1 MRAKAIRRL
10 LAAVAVFVVVG
21 AAVAALLLFGGDDE
35 RPAAPPPSRPPSTTS
50 APSSTP
56 PPRDPVLV
64 VKIDNV
70 SAARPQTGLAAADVV
85 YVEPVEGGLTRLAAV
100 YSGQLPPVAGP
111 VRSARETDAE
121 LLAQYGHPTLVFSGA
136 APAIMDLLRA
146 APLTV
151 VTELSHPGAYYRDPG
166 RPRPHNLY
174 TRPADLPVGTGA
186 GPSRV
191 LRFGVAP
198 AGGRATT
205 EHTVS
210 YRAASYHLRWSAQQR
225 RWLVSLD
232 GSSLISSGA
241 GQVGAATVVIQ
252 QVRVEPGRGVRDSTG
267 SLSPFARTV
276 GTGKVTVL
284 RDGLAFE
291 GTWSRPTAAEGTRF
305 TTKDGEP
312 LRLAKGPVW
321 VLLVGS

>member
-1 MRAKAIRRL
+1 MRARAIRRL
-10 LAAVAVFVVVG
+10 LAAVAVFLAVG
-21 AAVAALLLFGGDDE
+21 AAVAALLLFGGDE
-35 RPAAPPPSRPPSTTS
+35 QRPAAPPPSRPPSTTS
-50 APSSTP
+50 APTSTP
-56 PPRDPVLV
+56 PPRDSVLV

-70 SAARPQTGLAAADVV
+70 SAARPQTGLAAAEVV

-100 YSGQLPPVAGP
+100 YSGRLPAVAGP

-121 LLAQYGHPTLVFSGA
+121 LLAQYGHPTLAFSGA
-136 APAIMDLLRA
+136 APEIMDALRA
-146 APLTV
+146 APLNV

-174 TRPADLPVGTGA
+174 TRPAELPMGTGA
-186 GPSRV
+186 GPNRV

-198 AGGRATT
+198 AGGRAMT

-232 GSSLISSGA
+232 GSPLISSGA

-252 QVRVEPGRGVRDSTG
+252 HVRVEPGRGVRDSTG

-276 GTGKVTVL
+276 GTGRVTVL

-305 TTKDGEP
+305 TTNDGEP

-321 VLLVGS
+321 VFLVGS